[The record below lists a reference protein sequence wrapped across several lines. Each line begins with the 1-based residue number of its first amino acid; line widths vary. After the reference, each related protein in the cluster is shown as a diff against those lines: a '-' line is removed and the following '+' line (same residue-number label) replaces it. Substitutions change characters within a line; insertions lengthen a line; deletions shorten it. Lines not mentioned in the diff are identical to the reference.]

1 MSDSGVDKTNKRS
14 RSAQKAART
23 KAVKQFDKKIKE
35 LEELLE
41 EVKDGEVDTT
51 KANTIIR
58 IYSCMLDWTKAKREV
73 YLEEILAAD
82 VRSLREE
89 LRGDVPDNAA

>member
-1 MSDSGVDKTNKRS
+1 MPVLSTSITNKRS
-14 RSAQKAART
+14 RSAYKAART
-23 KAVKQFDKKIKE
+23 KAAKVFDQRIRE
-35 LEELLE
+35 LEELVE
-41 EVKDGEVDTT
+41 DVRKGKMGTT

-89 LRGDVPDNAA
+89 LQGDVPDNAP

>member
-1 MSDSGVDKTNKRS
+1 MNDIGSNGQNKRS

-35 LEELLE
+35 LEELLK
-41 EVKDGEVDTT
+41 EVKDDEVDTT

-89 LRGDVPDNAA
+89 LQGDVPDNAA

>member
-1 MSDSGVDKTNKRS
+1 MSDNGIDKPSKRS

-23 KAVKQFDKKIKE
+23 KAVKVFDKRIKE
-35 LEELLE
+35 LEDLLE
-41 EVKDGEVDTT
+41 EVKDGDLSTT

-82 VRSLREE
+82 VRSLRED
-89 LRGDVPDNAA
+89 LKGDVPDNAA